1 MPISPGLTAQKRIIY
16 TTAGKAMTEQEVN
29 LQKKIWWSVH
39 KEDHEICERL
49 QEGRSSPA
57 SRQGGLLSPH
67 WETSVQAFQ
76 KLIISA
82 TMKGKKN
89 VQRSR

>member
-1 MPISPGLTAQKRIIY
+1 LTTQKRIIY
-16 TTAGKAMTEQEVN
+16 TTEGADMTKQEID

-57 SRQGGLLSPH
+57 SDQGGLLSPH
-67 WETSVQAFQ
+67 WETSVRAFQ
-76 KLIISA
+76 KLIISS

-89 VQRSR
+89 VRRSK